1 MSLIRI
7 IVLSLFVLACA
18 PDRLSFDFDGG
29 LAADHMP
36 STALEAATPVDA
48 PVDVP
53 ATARDAGSTPPDG
66 PRTTFPPLRVFVS
79 PDWTLEQRVS
89 IEAAFVMLRPVLP
102 EVVDSNMA
110 LADLGIYVT
119 RAANCDAVAG
129 GTFSRTAYLDPRC
142 FPTRA
147 GFDITHAVAHLV
159 LDFLGLS
166 HICVRP
172 DESATDCSPVP
183 SGMGVMNVHFAEGR
197 TPARVQGG
205 WSGGL
210 SPFDMAEARRVIAL
224 VPR

>member
-102 EVVDSNMA
+102 EVVKSR
-110 LADLGIYVT
+110 DLIATCLMISTTCAIHAGERSVT
-119 RAANCDAVAG
+119 GSTASRV
-129 GTFSRTAYLDPRC
+129 TF
-142 FPTRA
+142 FP
-147 GFDITHAVAHLV
+147 
-159 LDFLGLS
+159 
-166 HICVRP
+166 VRM
-172 DESATDCSPVP
+172 S
-183 SGMGVMNVHFAEGR
+183 
-197 TPARVQGG
+197 
-205 WSGGL
+205 
-210 SPFDMAEARRVIAL
+210 IAIEH
-224 VPR
+224 V